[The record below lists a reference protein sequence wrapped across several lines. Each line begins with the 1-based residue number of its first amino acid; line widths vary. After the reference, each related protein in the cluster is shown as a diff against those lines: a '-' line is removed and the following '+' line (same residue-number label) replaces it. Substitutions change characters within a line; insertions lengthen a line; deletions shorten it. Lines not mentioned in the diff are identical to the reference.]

1 MSGKRRFL
9 LVVVTV
15 LLFEVTLGLDEQWV
29 HSAFRATAANTTAET
44 SFAKAEQLR
53 KAGDEDSTRKAI
65 ESYQEAISYWKKAHN
80 KTEEARSRAGIGDVY
95 KSLHELKDALAYYNQ
110 ALALYRNLKDRRG
123 ECQTLNQITSVYLL
137 LGENSRAL
145 DTYLAATK
153 LADLTGDRSLKAQAL
168 NNRGEIY
175 YWSGQ
180 EKQAIEFYQRA
191 LRLWIDANDRH
202 GQAETYTYLGYTTS
216 DLAQVRE
223 SFDYYRRALELWQ
236 ALGDRHGEAITF
248 TGLGRLYSRVGE
260 SQEALDYF
268 HKANAFLSR
277 SPNPVEKARVLTG
290 FAHVYVRVG
299 EEKKAIDYY
308 ERAGALFKTA
318 DYSNGLAVALYNAG
332 RVYYSL
338 DDHQKALDSHREAL
352 DLCRKTGDRRLES
365 HVLIE
370 IGKLLDSADD
380 KTGAIKNYLLARSF
394 AQSQED
400 LRAEMETWN
409 LLGKTYESQG
419 KQQLALDHYKR
430 ALSLSRKAEDRFGES
445 ATLYRIARMHFAL
458 HDLPEARKQIEEA
471 ISLIESLRTKVS
483 SQELRA
489 SYFASVR
496 ELYELYIDLLMELHA
511 KEPQSGYDVLAFEAS
526 ERARAR
532 SLLEMLGTAR
542 VGVREKVDP
551 ELLAR
556 ERALREEL
564 SKKVEQSLLIMTAL
578 GREGERAAVDR
589 ELEELATRYQEV
601 KAQVRAASL
610 DHTEQTQPRSLGLQE
625 IRDRALADETA
636 MLEFFLGRRRSYL
649 WIVTKNSFKSLS
661 LPPRG
666 EIEESAVALRKLL
679 IPPTQLPGESFD
691 ELQARVREAESE
703 YWRKA
708 AVFSETLL
716 GPVAGDLKA
725 KRLLIVPDGAL
736 QYISFAALPI
746 PARGGDVR
754 PLILEHEISLQPSAS
769 ILAMLRS
776 RADTPAEKA
785 IAVFADPVFEL
796 DDSRFET
803 ASGQMQAANPT
814 RDVPLANALRD
825 VNSSWST
832 GHIPRLLASREEARA
847 ITALTSFST
856 NFNAIGFEANKA
868 AFTSLDLS
876 QFQIIHI
883 ATHGVLDSKRPEL
896 SGLLLSR
903 FDKDGRPKEGFL
915 RLDDIYNLNLSAAMV
930 VLSACNT
937 GLGKDV
943 RGEGLV
949 GLVHGFMYAGTTRV
963 VASLWKVDDDATA
976 QLMTHFYREMFQAGK
991 SPSAALRAAQIEM
1004 WEQKRWRSPYFWA
1017 AFVLHGDYEGRVND
1031 TRRPQQ
1037 QIPWSAGV
1045 MAALVVAAGFF
1056 FWQKKLRKKRYAY

>member
-1 MSGKRRFL
+1 MQSGIQNTGLSGASLAWRRPYL
-9 LVVVTV
+9 LVVLV
-15 LLFEVTLGLDEQWV
+15 LLFSSTEAKAGSSKHDENRI
-29 HSAFRATAANTTAET
+29 AAET
-44 SFAKAEQLR
+44 SFAKAEELR
-53 KAGDEDSTRKAI
+53 NAGELNHALPY
-65 ESYQEAISYWKKAHN
+65 YQ
-80 KTEEARSRAGIGDVY
+80 
-95 KSLHELKDALAYYNQ
+95 Q
-110 ALALYRNLKDRRG
+110 ALHLYRRNRNPRG
-123 ECQTLNQITSVYLL
+123 ECATLNKITLIHATV
-137 LGENSRAL
+137 GNIAAARETGAR
-145 DTYLAATK
+145 ATK
-153 LADLTGDRSLKAQAL
+153 LARSSGDRKLEAQALGNMAEIHYLSGELPQAADLYRGALQLWIETGDRP
-168 NNRGEIY
+168 
-175 YWSGQ
+175 
-180 EKQAIEFYQRA
+180 
-191 LRLWIDANDRH
+191 
-202 GQAETYTYLGYTTS
+202 GQAETYTSLGYTAS
-216 DLAQVRE
+216 DLGQIKDA
-223 SFDYYRRALELWQ
+223 FDFYRQAMNLWQ
-236 ALGDRHGEAITF
+236 AVGDLQGEAITL
-248 TGLGRLYSRVGE
+248 TAMGRLYSRVGE
-260 SQEALDYF
+260 SQDALDLF
-268 HKANAFLSR
+268 NRALPVIER
-277 SPNPVEKARVLTG
+277 SGNRVEQARVLTG
-290 FAHVYVRVG
+290 IAFVYARVG
-299 EEKKAIDYY
+299 ENEKAIDYY
-308 ERAGALFKTA
+308 LRALSLFEIATYPNGQA
-318 DYSNGLAVALYNAG
+318 ATLYSLAK
-332 RVYYSL
+332 VYYEL
-338 DDHQKALDSHREAL
+338 DQREKALDAQQRAL
-352 DLCRKTGDRRLES
+352 EIARSIRDRRLEII
-365 HVLIE
+365 VLLE
-370 IGKLLDSADD
+370 IGKLLEQAGDKSA
-380 KTGAIKNYLLARSF
+380 AIRNYQLARSF
-394 AQSQED
+394 AHAQKD
-400 LRAEMETWN
+400 LRSEMDAWN
-409 LLGKTYESQG
+409 RLGLTYKSQD
-419 KQQLALDHYKR
+419 QPRLALDCFRKAL
-430 ALSLSRKAEDRFGES
+430 ALSQKAGYRFGES
-445 ATLYRIARMHFAL
+445 AAL
-458 HDLPEARKQIEEA
+458 HHIASVQFDLGELADAHVQTKAA
-471 ISLIESLRTKVS
+471 IDVIESLRTKVGS
-483 SQELRA
+483 YELRA

-496 ELYELYIDLLMELHA
+496 ELYELYIDVLMELNSQHPN
-511 KEPQSGYDVLAFEAS
+511 EGFDVLAFEAS

-532 SLLEMLGTAR
+532 SLLEMLATAR

-564 SKKVEQSLLIMTAL
+564 SRKAEQSLLIKASS

-589 ELEELATRYQEV
+589 ELEDLATRYQEV

-610 DHTEQTQPRSLGLQE
+610 DHTEQTQPRALGLQE
-625 IRDRALADETA
+625 IRDRDLADDTA
-636 MLEFFLGRRRSYL
+636 LLEFFLGQRRSYL

-666 EIEESAVALRKLL
+666 EIEGSAVALRKLL
-679 IPPTQLPGESFD
+679 IPPAALPGESFD

-746 PARGGDVR
+746 PARGDDVR
-754 PLILEHEISLQPSAS
+754 PLMLEHEISVQPSAS

-776 RADTPAEKA
+776 RADKPVEKA

-803 ASGQMQAANPT
+803 GPGQMLTANPT
-814 RDVPLANALRD
+814 RDAPLERALRD

-847 ITALTSFST
+847 ITDLTSFST
-856 NFNAIGFEANKA
+856 NFRAIGFEANKA

-883 ATHGVLDSKRPEL
+883 ATHGVLDSKHPEL

-915 RLDDIYNLNLSAAMV
+915 RLDDIYNLSLSAAMV

-949 GLVHGFMYAGTTRV
+949 GLVHGFMYAGTSRV

-991 SPSAALRAAQIEM
+991 SPAAALRAAQIEM

-1037 QIPWSAGV
+1037 FPWSAGV

-1056 FWQKKLRKKRYAY
+1056 FWKKKLRKKRYAY

>member
-1 MSGKRRFL
+1 MVFTL
-9 LVVVTV
+9 
-15 LLFEVTLGLDEQWV
+15 LLFEVTLGVHEQWF
-29 HSAFRATAANTTAET
+29 HSAFRVLAADVDDKDQTTAAT

-53 KAGDEDSTRKAI
+53 KVGDEDSTRKAI
-65 ESYQEAISYWKKAHN
+65 ESYQEAIAYWKKAHN
-80 KTEEARSRAGIGDVY
+80 KTEEARSLAGIGDVY
-95 KSLHELKDALAYYNQ
+95 KSFHKLNDALAYYNQ

-123 ECQTLNQITSVYLL
+123 ECKTLNQITSVYLS

-145 DTYLAATK
+145 DSYLAATK
-153 LADLTGDRSLKAQAL
+153 LASLTGDRALRAQAL

-175 YWSGQ
+175 YWSGE
-180 EKQAIEFYQRA
+180 EKQAIDFYQRA
-191 LRLWIDANDRH
+191 LRLWIDANDLQ

-223 SFDYYRRALELWQ
+223 SFDYYRRALDLWQ
-236 ALGDRHGEAITF
+236 AIGDRHGEAITF

-308 ERAGALFKTA
+308 QRAGELFKSA
-318 DYSNGLAVALYNAG
+318 NYSNGLAVTLYNAG

-338 DDHQKALDSHREAL
+338 DDHQKALDSQREAL
-352 DLCRKTGDRRLES
+352 DLCRKSGDRRLES

-409 LLGKTYESQG
+409 LLGRTYESQG

-430 ALSLSRKAEDRFGES
+430 AFSLSRKAEDRFGES

-511 KEPQSGYDVLAFEAS
+511 KEPQSGYDVLAFETS

-532 SLLEMLGTAR
+532 SLLEMLAVAR

-564 SKKVEQSLLIMTAL
+564 SRKAEQSLSIKASP
-578 GREGERAAVDR
+578 GREGERAAIDR
-589 ELEELATRYQEV
+589 ELEDLATRYQEV

-625 IRDRALADETA
+625 IRDRDLADDTA
-636 MLEFFLGRRRSYL
+636 LLEFFLGQRRSYL
-649 WIVTKNSFKSLS
+649 WVVTKNSFKSLS

-679 IPPTQLPGESFD
+679 IPPTALPGESFD
-691 ELQARVREAESE
+691 DLQIRVREAESE

-716 GPVAGDLKA
+716 GPVAGELKA

-746 PARGGDVR
+746 PARGDDIR
-754 PLILEHEISLQPSAS
+754 PLMLEHEISLQPSAS

-776 RADTPAEKA
+776 RANKPVEKA
-785 IAVFADPVFEL
+785 IAVFADPVFES

-803 ASGQMQAANPT
+803 GAGQLAAANPT
-814 RDVPLANALRD
+814 RDAPMERD
-825 VNSSWST
+825 VNSSWSN
-832 GHIPRLLASREEARA
+832 GPIPRLLASREEARA
-847 ITALTSFST
+847 ITDLTSFST
-856 NFNAIGFEANKA
+856 NFMAIDFEANKA
-868 AFTSLDLS
+868 AFTSLDLN
-876 QFQIIHI
+876 QFRIIHI

-903 FDKDGRPKEGFL
+903 FDKDGQPKEGFL
-915 RLDDIYNLNLSAAMV
+915 RLDDIYNLSLSAAMV

-976 QLMTHFYREMFQAGK
+976 QLMTHFYREMFQEGK

-1037 QIPWSAGV
+1037 IPWSAGIIAV
-1045 MAALVVAAGFF
+1045 LVVATGFF